1 MLTRTLKIALVGLTL
16 SGTVAATAAPRA
28 ESPSGRTAAAPR
40 PPRRRPP
47 QIDGCFVPPPQP
59 VAVAPCDD
67 AGSAR

>member
-16 SGTVAATAAPRA
+16 YGTVAATAAPRA
-28 ESPSGRTAAAPR
+28 ETPTRRTVAAPR

-47 QIDGCFVPPPQP
+47 QIDGCFVPPPET

-67 AGSAR
+67 AGMAR